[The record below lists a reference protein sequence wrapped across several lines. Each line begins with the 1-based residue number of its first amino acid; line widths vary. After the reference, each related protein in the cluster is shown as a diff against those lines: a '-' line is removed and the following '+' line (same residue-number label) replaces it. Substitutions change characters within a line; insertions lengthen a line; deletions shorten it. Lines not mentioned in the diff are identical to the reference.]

1 MKIIVLAIILLLALS
16 AQVFADDALIVTL
29 AIDGDTPPSVKDIIR
44 TNSNIP
50 ESTTDS
56 DYHYVLAGND
66 GSVLASGPFS
76 IDNKMFY
83 DTFVNGRLTGDYVA
97 LDNFDITLIVPM
109 INEAETLQLWNRD
122 KLLFEESISKRI
134 KNLPSTTPEDSACV
148 TIQNNGDPSQKLDL
162 IFVGHNYPPAER
174 QRFINEVMETK
185 DFMLSLN
192 PFNNFAERINAHY
205 VDQQNLNLGCYS
217 GCGGIP
223 QLICCS
229 EAQVWAAGRQCPQW
243 TWGTDKIV
251 VLANGLPYG
260 GSSALGANQLVA
272 SNALHMKEVAAHEF
286 GHAFG
291 VLGDEYD
298 YGRSG
303 SYGTDVPNCD
313 YAQPCNKWSGVPGTS
328 CVPVC
333 GYNNL
338 FRSITDGLMNSIP
351 NNRYGIVSETNMTWR
366 MSRFNA
372 NPRITSTPV
381 TVAYSG
387 QSYTYQIAANDPN
400 NDPLTYSFIRN
411 PVRMI
416 INQYT
421 GLITWNPVVSESRA
435 PVVEIRAQDNRGG
448 YANQSYM
455 IRLL

>member
-1 MKIIVLAIILLLALS
+1 MKTIALAIIMLLALS
-16 AQVFADDALIVTL
+16 ISAFADDALIVTL
-29 AIDGDTPPSVKDIIR
+29 TANADAPFSIKEIIR

-50 ESTTDS
+50 ESASDS
-56 DYHYVLAGND
+56 DYHYILVGND
-66 GSVLASGPFS
+66 GSVLASGPFTV
-76 IDNKMFY
+76 DNKIFY
-83 DTFVNGRLTGDYVA
+83 DTFINERLTGDYVA
-97 LDNFDITLIVPM
+97 LDNHDITLIVPM

-122 KLLFEESISKRI
+122 KLLFEENISKRI
-134 KNLPSTTPEDSACV
+134 NDLSSGSPEDAGCV
-148 TIQNNGDPSQKLDL
+148 TIQNNGNPSQKLDL
-162 IFVGHNYPPAER
+162 IFVGHNYSPSEM
-174 QRFINEVMETK
+174 QRFINEIIETK
-185 DFMLSLN
+185 NFMLSLN
-192 PFNNFAERINAHY
+192 PFNNFAERINVHY
-205 VDQQNLNLGCYS
+205 VDQPFDLGCAA

-229 EAQVWAAGRQCPQW
+229 EALVWAAGSQCPW

-251 VLANGLPYG
+251 VLTNGLPYG
-260 GSSALGANQLVA
+260 GSSALGGNQLVA
-272 SNALHMKEVAAHEF
+272 SNAAHMKEVAGHEF

-303 SYGTDVPNCD
+303 SYGMDVANCD

-328 CVPVC
+328 CIPVC

-338 FRSITDGLMNSIP
+338 FKSITDGLMNSIP

-381 TVAYSG
+381 TVAYRG
-387 QSYTYQIAANDPN
+387 QSYTYQIVANDPN
-400 NDPLTYSFIRN
+400 NDPLAYSFIRN
-411 PVRMI
+411 PVRMT

-435 PVVEIRAQDNRGG
+435 PIVELRARDNRGG
-448 YANQSYM
+448 YANQSFM